1 MTEKNAQV
9 CCWVLDS
16 TFPNGQGEVDLAML
30 VVARPGWD
38 CQNARLKFGFF
49 SFDRF
54 LLGKNASEVVFRSEV
69 KQGLRKQC
77 SLVPCEF

>member
-1 MTEKNAQV
+1 MPSQWINEALGFAGFVMTEKNAQV
-9 CCWVLDS
+9 CCWMLDS

-49 SFDRF
+49 
-54 LLGKNASEVVFRSEV
+54 
-69 KQGLRKQC
+69 
-77 SLVPCEF
+77 LVLTGFAW